1 MKLFKI
7 SFSSIISTLIF
18 QSQLYGINL
27 SCYFKQRINE
37 RELNGVKC
45 SLVFN
50 PICEIKKSDELQG
63 WISEVIIMAEDIEV
77 VTEPPD
83 FLKPKSTQK
92 QLRRY
97 QERSKIKSKVEN
109 ILHHTLEQEEL
120 NIKKDSYIIM
130 FQSEYNPYSLYFD
143 NISKSSI
150 LIEYGSLNKE
160 GLPPINTTESFF
172 GECEIE

>member
-27 SCYFKQRINE
+27 SCDFKQRINE
-37 RELNGVKC
+37 NELNGVKC
-45 SLVFN
+45 GLVFN

-83 FLKPKSTQK
+83 FLKPKSTQNNS
-92 QLRRY
+92 
-97 QERSKIKSKVEN
+97 ED
-109 ILHHTLEQEEL
+109 
-120 NIKKDSYIIM
+120 IKKGVRLSQKLKIYFII
-130 FQSEYNPYSLYFD
+130 P
-143 NISKSSI
+143 
-150 LIEYGSLNKE
+150 LNKKSWT
-160 GLPPINTTESFF
+160 LKKIVISLCFRV
-172 GECEIE
+172 I

>member
-45 SLVFN
+45 GLVFN

-63 WISEVIIMAEDIEV
+63 WISEVIIMDEDVVV

-109 ILHHTLEQEEL
+109 ILHHTFEKKSWTLKKIVIL
-120 NIKKDSYIIM
+120 LCFRVNIIHTHY
-130 FQSEYNPYSLYFD
+130 
-143 NISKSSI
+143 I
-150 LIEYGSLNKE
+150 LIIFPKVQY
-160 GLPPINTTESFF
+160 
-172 GECEIE
+172 